1 MLAVGSSAFYF
12 FLDIALTF
20 NVHLKWIH
28 FVVGPVQKHGSSLY
42 PMAYCIYSICTHCPI
57 ILWFQAT
64 SSINLEGVLWFAV
77 KLSCQ
82 RVNSQLAQTKSPSS
96 VFFLIHLFLLFP
108 SHSLVLNMELFS
120 QAADLCNLIWPQLLI
135 SREKGVCIWLCS
147 LSLYKA
153 DTVWAAVSKYNLC
166 CSMIPLCLNQ

>member
-1 MLAVGSSAFYF
+1 MFIWNEFILLLVQCRNMVLPCTQWLTVFTAFVHIAPLFCGFRPHPVLILREYCGLLLNFLAKGS
-12 FLDIALTF
+12 IP
-20 NVHLKWIH
+20 NWPK
-28 FVVGPVQKHGSSLY
+28 Q
-42 PMAYCIYSICTHCPI
+42 
-57 ILWFQAT
+57 
-64 SSINLEGVLWFAV
+64 NLLPLF
-77 KLSCQ
+77 
-82 RVNSQLAQTKSPSS
+82 
-96 VFFLIHLFLLFP
+96 FFLIHLFLLFP